1 MYIRIWIICIVIFST
16 FIACGPT
23 DKEIANSMVD
33 SARTMVIN
41 GQWRQARLV
50 LDSVHNT
57 YPHEVAER
65 RLAKALED
73 SIIYLEALSTKAYAD
88 TILPPLLE
96 QVDVLIKQFRY
107 EKNDKYEDYGRY
119 VHRLLATGSNTS
131 RNFLQAYVRDDRQT
145 IVKSYYY
152 GSYPVNQQYIILS
165 ADGDESQYMGSN
177 HAFEAEGWHEIMSL
191 QDDRALELLNFI
203 SGHMAARIRIKGQ
216 GEKAHHSWVYYLN
229 DKEKNALS
237 ETYQLGWLMKDIRRV
252 EQMQSAANANI
263 LRYEKKYAPASI
275 STNDAISE

>member
-1 MYIRIWIICIVIFST
+1 MWLIRIIVCCIFV
-16 FIACGPT
+16 ACGIP
-23 DKEIANSMVD
+23 DEKLANDLVD
-33 SARTMVIN
+33 EARTMVVN

-50 LDSVHNT
+50 LDSVHST
-57 YPHEVAER
+57 YPREVAER

-73 SIIYLEALSTKAYAD
+73 SIVYLEALSTKAYAD
-88 TILPPLLE
+88 TILPPLLG

-107 EKNDKYEDYGRY
+107 EKNDKYEDHGRY

-145 IVKSYYY
+145 IVKSYYF
-152 GSYPVNQQYIILS
+152 GSYAVNQQYILLS

-216 GEKAHHSWVYYLN
+216 GEKSHHSWVYYLN
-229 DKEKNALS
+229 DKEKSALS

-263 LRYEKKYAPASI
+263 QRYEKKYAPASVP
-275 STNDAISE
+275 TNDAISE

>member
-1 MYIRIWIICIVIFST
+1 MYRKYLFLGLAITLLS
-16 FIACGPT
+16 ACGPS
-23 DKEIANSMVD
+23 DKEVANSMVED
-33 SARTMVIN
+33 ARTMVVN

-50 LDSVHNT
+50 LDSVHST
-57 YPHEVAER
+57 YPREVAER

-73 SIIYLEALSTKAYAD
+73 SIVYLEALSTKAYAD
-88 TILPPLLE
+88 TILPPLLG

-107 EKNDKYEDYGRY
+107 EKNDKYEDHGRY

-145 IVKSYYY
+145 IVKSYYF
-152 GSYPVNQQYIILS
+152 GSYAVNQQYILLS
-165 ADGDESQYMGSN
+165 ADGDESQYVGSN

-216 GEKAHHSWVYYLN
+216 GEKSHHSWVYYLN
-229 DKEKNALS
+229 DKEKSALS

-263 LRYEKKYAPASI
+263 QRYEKKYAPASVP
-275 STNDAISE
+275 TNDAISE